1 MKAESGFTLVE
12 VLVALVVAAIALLA
26 LTQVQGRFVDT
37 QQQLKIRLQAA
48 AIAQNALTRL
58 IAGEA
63 SARVLAGRKQVDG
76 RLWQVRITL
85 EKTPVPGAQRVR
97 VAVSVGQPPVVMA
110 VRESIVA
117 P

>member
-1 MKAESGFTLVE
+1 MRRQQGFTLVE

-26 LTQVQGRFVDT
+26 LTQAQGRFVDT
-37 QQQLKIRLQAA
+37 QQQLETRLQAA
-48 AIAQNALTRL
+48 AFAQNALTRL

-63 SARVLAGRKQVDG
+63 SAQVLAGRKQVDG
-76 RLWQVRITL
+76 HVWQVRIIL
-85 EKTPVPGAQRVR
+85 EKTPVPGTQRVQ
-97 VAVSVGQPPVVMA
+97 VAVSTGQPPEVMA